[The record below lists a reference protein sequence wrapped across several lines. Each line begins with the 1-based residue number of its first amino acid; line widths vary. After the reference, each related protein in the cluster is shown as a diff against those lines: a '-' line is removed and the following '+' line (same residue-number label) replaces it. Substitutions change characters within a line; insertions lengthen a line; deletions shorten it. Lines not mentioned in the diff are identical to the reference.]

1 MANWSS
7 VLQAFNLLD
16 DVYRINRIESEKDKF
31 VLEPVVPL
39 TLRVGSLP
47 IRCIY
52 SVCLYFIFRFVMVY
66 IRSCF
71 LFELAE

>member
-47 IRCIY
+47 I
-52 SVCLYFIFRFVMVY
+52 LW
-66 IRSCF
+66 
-71 LFELAE
+71 